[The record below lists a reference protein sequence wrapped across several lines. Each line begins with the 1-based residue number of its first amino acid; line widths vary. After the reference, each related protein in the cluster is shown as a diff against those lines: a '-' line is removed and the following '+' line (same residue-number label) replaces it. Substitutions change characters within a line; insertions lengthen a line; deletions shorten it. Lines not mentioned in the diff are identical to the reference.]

1 MAHRTA
7 PPCFYRLGTSEGNW
21 TGSLLWE
28 GKMPTYEVRGPD
40 RAMNY
45 WVVAIEMKGAVI
57 TETPLEES
65 YPTKAE
71 AQTAAD
77 MMNSR

>member
-1 MAHRTA
+1 
-7 PPCFYRLGTSEGNW
+7 
-21 TGSLLWE
+21 
-28 GKMPTYEVRGPD
+28 MPTYEVRGPD

-57 TETPLEES
+57 TETPLAES